1 MSDEVDFLHAG
12 KYESL
17 LQIDSND
24 FDGSSIPRVP
34 SIASLQC
41 LYNIS
46 KKKLK
51 MKLIFWIQINIK
63 VSQKFISTLWVSK
76 FPIRLKLSLLMDMI
90 KHFQINQSYK
100 FAISLQYLKKEVMN
114 GGHFWHGINV
124 KVSTSLY
131 YPFWWRLTDVFKISK
146 IGIWQYFCNIL
157 KIVTTALC
165 STVMQDIQ
173 IFYRGLVLFVVTCFW
188 LISQSYF

>member
-1 MSDEVDFLHAG
+1 MSDEVDFLHVG

-63 VSQKFISTLWVSK
+63 VPQKFISTLWVSK
-76 FPIRLKLSLLMDMI
+76 FPIRLILSLLMDVI
-90 KHFQINQSYK
+90 KHSQITQSNK
-100 FAISLQYLKKEVMN
+100 FAISLQYSKSEVRN
-114 GGHFWHGINV
+114 GGH
-124 KVSTSLY
+124 SLHADK
-131 YPFWWRLTDVFKISK
+131 R
-146 IGIWQYFCNIL
+146 
-157 KIVTTALC
+157 
-165 STVMQDIQ
+165 
-173 IFYRGLVLFVVTCFW
+173 
-188 LISQSYF
+188 QSVY